1 MTKEEIER
9 AIKELRNQGLDDE
22 ELIETFK
29 LMYLDNRID
38 RRELNSLLD
47 VMGYELSDDYKDL
60 SKAEIRKL
68 ELEEITSITYN
79 PETKE
84 TIDYTSDVFNQTKYV
99 ELLESARKTKS
110 GTKKFIE
117 YISGLDCNIRQESM
131 KYIKLSL
138 MPGTKYTSKYIKDLL
153 ASSRYKDYPDFYHLY
168 LAYWECNK
176 AKHPQACK
184 IIEDDLM
191 NVFYINYK
199 HPENQLVMSMERLF
213 TSIEMY
219 EDKNIQKS
227 ELKKL
232 VNTLKVK
239 FLIMH
244 RNYYPK
250 DSVNIFLGSP
260 KALLKQCE
268 DKMDKTIL
276 NEILKYY
283 DRKYYEI
290 EGLPPNGYKV
300 LFFALLD
307 KGGN

>member
-1 MTKEEIER
+1 MTKAEIER
-9 AIKELRNQGLDDE
+9 AIQEFRNQGYGDE

-29 LMYLDNRID
+29 MMYLDNKID

-47 VMGYELSDDYKDL
+47 VLGYELSDDYKDL
-60 SKAEIRKL
+60 SKADIRKL
-68 ELEEITSITYN
+68 ELDKITSIHYD

-84 TIDYTSDVFNQTKYV
+84 TKDYSYDVFNQDKYIN
-99 ELLESARKTKS
+99 LLESARKTKS
-110 GTKKFIE
+110 GTEKFID
-117 YISGLDCNIRQESM
+117 YISGLDCNLRLESM

-138 MPGTKYTSKYIKDLL
+138 MKGTKYTSKFIKDLL

-176 AKHPQACK
+176 SKHPQACK

-219 EDKNIQKS
+219 EEKNIQKS

-250 DSVNIFLGSP
+250 DNVNIFLGSP

-283 DRKYYEI
+283 ERKYYEI
-290 EGLPPNGYKV
+290 EGLQPNGYKV